1 MNVTAEAGRPDA
13 RQMIEAAFDALQF
26 LVVDSDPSG
35 NVVGI
40 ALNGALNGALTSVR
54 PARLNRMQGGEWGLL
69 ISVETNVMLERSLTP
84 DIVTMLQSAGALLAD
99 CATAIGGDA
108 QGRILLHRVIALP
121 QLTVE
126 SLAAEI
132 ESTQNLRRLL
142 DASPEHAGLP
152 T

>member
-1 MNVTAEAGRPDA
+1 MAARVNVTAEAGRPDA

-40 ALNGALNGALTSVR
+40 AFNGALTSVR

-142 DASPEHAGLP
+142 DTSPEHAGLP

>member
-40 ALNGALNGALTSVR
+40 ALNGALTSVR

>member
-1 MNVTAEAGRPDA
+1 MAARVNVTAEAGRPDA

-40 ALNGALNGALTSVR
+40 ALNGALTSVR